1 MKIAVKG
8 FVRLVL
14 GLLMMIPLALGQNS
28 ARVTG
33 QVLDPSGDPV
43 NEVSIT
49 LSNMLTGFLQKTV
62 TNEGGKFELTNLP
75 FHSYQLTVEKEG
87 FRPEQRTADLISNIP
102 VALSIQLHIQE
113 KVETVEVSAV
123 EGKGLVDVN
132 ATGTKV
138 ELNLSTME
146 RIPTPISTR
155 GVESLLLTFPGFAAD
170 ANGAIHP
177 RGAHNQMTF
186 VIDGMAISDQLTGSF
201 AGSLDPSIVQT
212 IELYTGNI
220 PAEYGSKISG
230 VANITTRSGIG
241 TGRRMTGSVQLGASD
256 FDTLSNVIQLGGEV
270 GRIGYFAS
278 FFSIKSHRFLDQVSL
293 DNLQNGGNA
302 ERGFSRLDFSLTP
315 ANQLRVDLLA
325 GRSSFELANLRS
337 QQWAGQSQR
346 QLLRDVSVSLGWLR
360 TLSPRA
366 TLDSMVSYRTAIA
379 QLFPSSG
386 DTPVTAAQARHLSTL
401 TAGSRFNVIWGS
413 HTFRVGGD
421 YLQFPVSE
429 NFSFGV
435 TDPKFNEPGSPKY
448 NPALL
453 AFDLSRGGQL
463 FYFSKKSS
471 GQLLSFFIQDE
482 MRWRRFLFSVGL
494 RFDRYS
500 FLVNGHQLQPR
511 VGVSFYM
518 KETETVLRASY
529 NRTYQTPPNENLLL
543 SNSEEASVLIPPS
556 VREALGGGVIR
567 IRPER
572 QNVYEVGLQQGIGH
586 QVSLNLSY
594 YHKDSVDMQ
603 DNDNFFNSGIIFPT
617 SLKQSR
623 TNGAELRLSIPS
635 WRKFSGSLSLTHYH
649 TIVTPPFTGGLF
661 IGSAAID
668 SLNSGPFVIDHDQ
681 TLGAQGLLRYELPRG
696 FWTSTS
702 VRYDSGLVCN
712 PSDPTVVVRDPDYRD
727 LLPYVN
733 LGSNPPRVRPRTLV
747 DWGVGY
753 QRLRDQRLRWDVQGQ
768 VTNITNQIALYNF
781 QSIFVGTR
789 LVQPRTFG
797 IKLRWFW

>member
-1 MKIAVKG
+1 MISKG
-8 FVRLVL
+8 CVW
-14 GLLMMIPLALGQNS
+14 LLLELLIGISLAQAQNS
-28 ARVTG
+28 ARVSG

-43 NEVSIT
+43 EAVKLT
-49 LSNMLTGFLQKTV
+49 LSNVLTGFLQRTL
-62 TNEGGKFELTNLP
+62 TNEAGKFELTNVP
-75 FHSYQLTVEKEG
+75 FHNYQLTVEKEG
-87 FRPEQRTADLISNIP
+87 FQLEQRMVALTSNIP
-102 VALSIQLHIQE
+102 VTLSIQLRILE
-113 KVETVEVSAV
+113 KVEMLEVSAI
-123 EGKGLVDVN
+123 EEKGLVDVD
-132 ATGTKV
+132 ATGTRA

-230 VANITTRSGIG
+230 VANITTRSGLG
-241 TGRRMTGSVQLGASD
+241 TSRRMTGSVQFGASQ
-256 FDTLSNVIQLGGEV
+256 FDTLSNVTQLGGEV
-270 GRIGYFAS
+270 GRFGYFAS

-293 DNLQNGGNA
+293 DNLHNGGNA
-302 ERGFSRLDFSLTP
+302 ERGFSRLDFSLSP
-315 ANQLRVDLLA
+315 SDQLRVNLMA
-325 GRSSFELANLRS
+325 GRSFFELANLRS
-337 QQWAGQSQR
+337 QQAAGQR
-346 QLLRDVSVSLGWLR
+346 QTQQLRDASVSLGWLR

-379 QLFPSSG
+379 QLFPSPG
-386 DTPVTAAQARHLSTL
+386 DTPVTAGQARHLSTVA
-401 TAGSRFNVIWGS
+401 AGSRFNMIWGS
-413 HTFRVGGD
+413 HTFRLGGD
-421 YLQFPVSE
+421 LIHFPVSE

-435 TDPKFNEPGSPKY
+435 TDPGFNEPGSPRY

-463 FYFSKKSS
+463 FYFSQKNA
-471 GQLLSFFIQDE
+471 GQLLSFFTQDE
-482 MRWRRFLFSVGL
+482 IRWRRFLFSVGL

-500 FLVNGHQLQPR
+500 FLVEGHQLQPR
-511 VGVSFYM
+511 VGMAFYL
-518 KETETVLRASY
+518 KETQTVLRASY

-543 SNSEEASVLIPPS
+543 SNSDEASVLIPPS
-556 VREALGGGVIR
+556 VLDVLGGGVIR

-586 QVSLNLSY
+586 HLSLNFCY

-603 DNDNFFNSGIIFPT
+603 DNDNFFNTGIIFPT
-617 SLKQSR
+617 SLQQSR
-623 TNGAELRLSIPS
+623 TNGAELRLSVPS

-661 IGSAAID
+661 IGNTAID
-668 SLNSGPFVIDHDQ
+668 LLNAGPFVIDHDQ
-681 TLGAQGLLRYELPRG
+681 KLGAQGLLRYELPHG

-702 VRYDSGLVCN
+702 IRYDSGLVSN
-712 PSDPTVVVRDPDYRD
+712 PSDPAVVAQDPDYAD
-727 LLPYVN
+727 LLPYVD
-733 LGSNPPRVRPRTLV
+733 LGSQPPRVRPRTLV
-747 DWGVGY
+747 DWGFGY
-753 QRLRDQRLRWDVQGQ
+753 QRIREQRLRWDIQFLVSNISNQ
-768 VTNITNQIALYNF
+768 VALYNF

-797 IKLRWFW
+797 MKLRWFW